1 MVARVVVRDVFETNA
16 YFIIDDA
23 TGSGFLIDPGAEA
36 ERLYGI
42 SRDRGWR
49 IDSRTGIS
57 TIRRRRNH

>member
-36 ERLYGI
+36 ERLCGI
-42 SRDRGWR
+42 
-49 IDSRTGIS
+49 
-57 TIRRRRNH
+57 